1 MAEQK
6 SRWTWDLP
14 VFEPRSLMERDD
26 QRPQSPL
33 VKKPSLS
40 PSSLTLR
47 TELGRQPVHVKL
59 HKLLDQL
66 KLVKQDNMVL
76 RQEACDLREYSN
88 AKLNRAARYLAV
100 LADRI
105 HKLGQAALQAEAR
118 IVPLLEEKKRLFN
131 ELLTSKGSIKVFCR
145 VRPPFEVEG
154 PSIIELPDDF
164 SIRLDMGDDCLTS
177 SKKHYEFDRVYG
189 PHIGQGELF
198 DDVRPFI
205 QSALDGYNVSIFAYG
220 QSCSGKTHTMEG
232 TSQERGLYQ
241 RCFEE
246 LFDLSNMDMTSTSQY
261 VFHVTAFEL
270 YNEQVRDL
278 LVSNK
283 NDTAAVRIGSQDAI
297 ANLVEE
303 NVTNPLEFSQ
313 LLKAAL
319 MKRDEDCL
327 KATIK
332 HLVITFHI
340 FFTNLLTGDNVYSK
354 LSLVDLPASDCL
366 LVKDAHGDQVTD
378 LLHVSKSLS
387 ALGDVLSSLTS
398 RKETVPYDNSMLTK
412 ILADSIGGSSKTLLI
427 SHANNSRKELY
438 EKENEVQRVKQEV
451 LELKLSLKD
460 SNEQCILLF
469 NEVQK
474 AWKVS
479 FTLQSDL
486 KSENAL
492 LADKLRLENE
502 QSAQLRNQVT
512 NLVQLEHEQKMQIK
526 EKKLI
531 IQNLQEKI
539 KGIDTQLNEVLSSS
553 DLRSESCSAGVLS
566 SPRSVQDSV
575 TSTSI
580 SKKLEEEL
588 AKRDALIQK
597 LHEEN
602 EKLFDRL
609 TEKTSSEDSQR
620 VDT

>member
-1 MAEQK
+1 M
-6 SRWTWDLP
+6 L
-14 VFEPRSLMERDD
+14 
-26 QRPQSPL
+26 
-33 VKKPSLS
+33 
-40 PSSLTLR
+40 LR
-47 TELGRQPVHVKL
+47 TLWRKMLPIL
-59 HKLLDQL
+59 W
-66 KLVKQDNMVL
+66 N
-76 RQEACDLREYSN
+76 Y
-88 AKLNRAARYLAV
+88 LN
-100 LADRI
+100 
-105 HKLGQAALQAEAR
+105 
-118 IVPLLEEKKRLFN
+118 
-131 ELLTSKGSIKVFCR
+131 S
-145 VRPPFEVEG
+145 
-154 PSIIELPDDF
+154 
-164 SIRLDMGDDCLTS
+164 
-177 SKKHYEFDRVYG
+177 
-189 PHIGQGELF
+189 
-198 DDVRPFI
+198 
-205 QSALDGYNVSIFAYG
+205 
-220 QSCSGKTHTMEG
+220 
-232 TSQERGLYQ
+232 
-241 RCFEE
+241 
-246 LFDLSNMDMTSTSQY
+246 
-261 VFHVTAFEL
+261 
-270 YNEQVRDL
+270 
-278 LVSNK
+278 
-283 NDTAAVRIGSQDAI
+283 
-297 ANLVEE
+297 
-303 NVTNPLEFSQ
+303 
-313 LLKAAL
+313 LKAAL

-398 RKETVPYDNSMLTK
+398 MKETVPYDNSMLTK

-427 SHANNSRKELY
+427 SHVCPNSTNLAKTLSTLDFSARARNLGPSLGNLDAVRKSIDVANNSRKELY

-609 TEKTSSEDSQR
+609 TEKTSSGGSPKVFISSHILQPKTLMGTMKR
-620 VDT
+620 IQVLGNK